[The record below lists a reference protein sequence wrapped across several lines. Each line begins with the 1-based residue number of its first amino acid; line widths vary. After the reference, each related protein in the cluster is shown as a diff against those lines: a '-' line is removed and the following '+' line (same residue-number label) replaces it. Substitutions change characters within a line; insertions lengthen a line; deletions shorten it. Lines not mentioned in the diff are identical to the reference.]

1 MNKFFAVVALAGL
14 AAAANAQAPTATY
27 TWQVSGDNGASWSND
42 VTVVAGASVKVRV
55 LASWTGIADAT
66 GVGYAGGQ
74 FDARILS
81 AAAVGA
87 ISNIDRPVPFQF
99 APQTL
104 VASAIAGGM
113 KIDTSADVAGIGL
126 GTGWVNPGQAAHFAN
141 PGAFNGTNG
150 VAVFTFDILA
160 GSDTTTIDCVL
171 NGTNGRAM
179 AVYSNATGTQVRID
193 DSATTVSGATI
204 RVPTPGSL
212 ALLGLGGLAAARRRR

>member
-27 TWQVSGDNGASWSND
+27 TWQVSDGGAFTND
-42 VTVVAGASVKVRV
+42 LTVAVGATVNVRV
-55 LASWTGIADAT
+55 LASWTGIADAL

-74 FDARILS
+74 FDARLLS
-81 AAAVGA
+81 GAAVGA
-87 ISNIDRPVPFQF
+87 ISAIDRPVPFQF

-141 PGAFNGTNG
+141 PAAFNGTNG
-150 VAVFTFDILA
+150 AVVFTFTMIA
-160 GSDTTTIDCVL
+160 GSADTTIDCVL
-171 NGTNGRAM
+171 NGTAGRAM
-179 AVYSNATGTQVRID
+179 AVYSNSTGTQVRID
-193 DSATTVSGATI
+193 DSVTTVSGAI
-204 RVPTPGSL
+204 VRVPTPGSL
-212 ALLGLGGLAAARRRR
+212 ALLGLGGLAVARRRR